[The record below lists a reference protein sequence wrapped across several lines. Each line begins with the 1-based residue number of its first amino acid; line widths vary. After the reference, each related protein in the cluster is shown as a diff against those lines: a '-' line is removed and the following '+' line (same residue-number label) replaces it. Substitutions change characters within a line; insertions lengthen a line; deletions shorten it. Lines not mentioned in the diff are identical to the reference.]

1 LSPASGRAPFPSMV
15 GGLAAGDLPSCC
27 MPRVPDSPL
36 RRLVQDRRRDIEA
49 AARRH
54 KARSIT
60 LFGSVA
66 RGEETPT
73 SDLDF
78 LVEFEPTSDLFD
90 LLHLRDELFELLGH
104 PVDVVS
110 TGGLKPRDR
119 RIHEEAVAL

>member
-1 LSPASGRAPFPSMV
+1 MSPASGRAPFPSMV

-73 SDLDF
+73 SDLI
-78 LVEFEPTSDLFD
+78 D